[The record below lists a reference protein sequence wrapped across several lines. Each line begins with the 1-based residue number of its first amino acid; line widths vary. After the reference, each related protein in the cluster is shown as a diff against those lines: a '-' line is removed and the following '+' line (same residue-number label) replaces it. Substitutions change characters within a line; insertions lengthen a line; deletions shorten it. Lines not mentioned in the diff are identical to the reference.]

1 MIGGSRENV
10 NRQLRDWQKRGYV
23 ELGIGSVTI
32 RSRDDLASIA
42 NPA

>member
-23 ELGIGSVTI
+23 ELGIGSVTVH
-32 RSRDDLASIA
+32 SRGDLASIA